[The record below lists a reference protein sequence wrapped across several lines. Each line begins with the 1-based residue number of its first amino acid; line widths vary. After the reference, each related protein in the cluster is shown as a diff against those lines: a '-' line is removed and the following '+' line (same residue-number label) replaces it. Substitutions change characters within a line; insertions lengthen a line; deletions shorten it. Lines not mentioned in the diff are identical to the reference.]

1 MKNHSFTRTLAVVV
15 AFWSLVGIAYVNFG
29 KTSVITRTFS
39 LLSVAGSRTVKSI
52 AKISSGL
59 VANRLPI
66 GGRTLGFGIF
76 ARVNRSHFLIQ
87 FSMSE
92 YILGQ

>member
-1 MKNHSFTRTLAVVV
+1 MKNHSFIRTLAIVV
-15 AFWSLVGIAYVNFG
+15 AFWSLVGIAYVNLG
-29 KTSVITRTFS
+29 KTSVITSVS
-39 LLSVAGSRTVKSI
+39 LLSVAGLRTVKSI
-52 AKISSGL
+52 AKILSGL